1 MHGSYPV
8 LVMRVPLFDPAAR
21 RKTVS
26 LTLNSDL
33 VLKAREA
40 GINLSRIAE
49 AAIAAEFQRV
59 DREQWIADWAE
70 AVRATDAYVAQYGLP
85 FGEWGDDE
93 SDADAA

>member
-1 MHGSYPV
+1 
-8 LVMRVPLFDPAAR
+8 MRTPLFDPTAR

-33 VLKAREA
+33 VAKARGA

-70 AVRATDAYVAQYGLP
+70 AVRWTDAYVAAHGRP
-85 FGEWGDDE
+85 FDDWA
-93 SDADAA
+93 SDDAADDATDHAA